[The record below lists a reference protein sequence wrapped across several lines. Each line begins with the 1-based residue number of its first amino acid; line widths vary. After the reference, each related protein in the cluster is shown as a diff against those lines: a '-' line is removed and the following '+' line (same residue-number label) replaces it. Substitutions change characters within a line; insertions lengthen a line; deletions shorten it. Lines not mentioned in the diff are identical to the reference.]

1 MADVTLH
8 IRLSTK
14 FKTSINHF
22 SNKKTP
28 AGTLAKGKDNQTMPS
43 AGQELL
49 VLSKAALKETRLLIT
64 FKIQQRSNKYFHV
77 VFFPFQTLFKTI
89 LL

>member
-1 MADVTLH
+1 MLHYTLGSAQNLRPVLT
-8 IRLSTK
+8 ILAIK
-14 FKTSINHF
+14 
-22 SNKKTP
+22 KKTP

-77 VFFPFQTLFKTI
+77 VFSPFQTLFKTI

>member
-1 MADVTLH
+1 MLHYTLGSAQNLRPVLT
-8 IRLSTK
+8 ILA
-14 FKTSINHF
+14 I
-22 SNKKTP
+22 KKTP